1 MSVYHTG
8 MSGKK
13 DGIVCLGLVWA
24 SRKAG
29 HWKGYELWSESA
41 ESIVDAC

>member
-13 DGIVCLGLVWA
+13 DGIDCLGLVWA

-29 HWKGYELWSESA
+29 H
-41 ESIVDAC
+41 